1 MIWESN
7 TFPSQ
12 HPREA
17 GEDWEPRP
25 TPCDTP
31 PAVSRCAATG
41 AWHASP
47 RAWRGSVEA
56 TLRGSEG
63 QGQATTELEPPSH
76 REVVRM
82 RAGHVSCPGHL
93 PSRIR
98 PRCVDALVQE
108 ALSRVTIMMG
118 GTRCPEV
125 AGWSPEETVDRARA
139 ALRDHVHV
147 TAPPD
152 AVVAGFHPGCIP
164 QHTVGHPQWVQ
175 RVRDLAAAHAPWLH
189 LTGNSFDGVGV
200 PATVASALAQAQ
212 AVAGEE

>member
-93 PSRIR
+93 PSRLR

-108 ALSRVTIMMG
+108 APSRVTIMMG